1 MCRLSQF
8 ESESEMLFPPRTH
21 LQIVAVVGDDG
32 VATLKPVVGKD
43 GVAVVTLKPTLFQDI
58 LTVEEVKSAR
68 KEGLRQLTSSL
79 MWDLRTEADRDK
91 EFTPALVQRIDQLE
105 HHLLDKYCKSEA
117 GWYNENLKYRQAF
130 QGLVHEATDAKKTIR
145 DASSPF
151 GKGLAAFGEPM
162 VASAATKE
170 GHIGYGNTLVPNT
183 VVQVLYDYTPTEA
196 GGLSLRKGEMAT
208 LVEMKE
214 QGWCVLRTA
223 AGMKGYFPQ
232 SYLAPAAPAAPV
244 VAMQAKPP
252 APGTAAPVKHSVA
265 SSAGSSA
272 QVRNSSEV
280 SVLHSKYTQD
290 PHFKGV
296 RGKFGNDRMFV
307 DGLEGI
313 VGPMDVQF
321 VRSMYNEHCMSS
333 DADSGFKA
341 YNAGHEIKST
351 PREEWVFVVGKK
363 GLNLRSW
370 TFVPAESVPLVMRA
384 LESGRNAKLLA
395 DLLNTLEAR
404 AANLSA
410 AEVVALRLYTGPSIL
425 LPPPV
430 CLSSISICECT
441 CVFCVV

>member
-1 MCRLSQF
+1 
-8 ESESEMLFPPRTH
+8 MLFPPRTQ
-21 LQIVAVVGDDG
+21 LQIVPVAGDDG

-58 LTVEEVKSAR
+58 STVEEVTSAR

-91 EFTPALVQRIDQLE
+91 ELTPALVQRIDQLE
-105 HHLLDKYCKSEA
+105 HHLLAKYCKEEA
-117 GWYNENLKYRQAF
+117 GWYNENLKYKQAF
-130 QGLVHEATDAKKTIR
+130 QGLVHEATEAKKTIR
-145 DASSPF
+145 DASSP
-151 GKGLAAFGEPM
+151 LARRAKEEHMEGM
-162 VASAATKE
+162 TYKVATKDD
-170 GHIGYGNTLVPNT
+170 HIEYGNTLVPNT
-183 VVQVLYDYTPTEA
+183 VAQVLHDHTSTEA
-196 GGLSLRKGEMAT
+196 GVLSLRKGETAT

-232 SYLAPAAPAAPV
+232 SYLAPAPAAPV

-252 APGTAAPVKHSVA
+252 ASGTSAPVKQSVA

-272 QVRNSSEV
+272 QVESSSEV

-290 PHFKGV
+290 PKFKGV

-313 VGPMDVQF
+313 VGPMDIQY
-321 VRSMYNEHCMSS
+321 VRSMYNEHCLSS
-333 DADSGFKA
+333 DADSVLTA
-341 YNAGHEIKST
+341 WNAGHTIKTT
-351 PREEWVFVVGKK
+351 PRDEWAFVVGEK
-363 GLNLRSW
+363 GLDLRCW
-370 TFVPAESVPLVMRA
+370 TLIPAESVPRVLRA
-384 LESGRNAKLLA
+384 LESGRNAKRLA

-425 LPPPV
+425 TPPPV
-430 CLSSISICECT
+430 SIFHFSDM
-441 CVFCVV
+441 

>member
-1 MCRLSQF
+1 MRRLSQF
-8 ESESEMLFPPRTH
+8 ESESEMIFPPRTQ
-21 LQIVAVVGDDG
+21 LQIVPVAGDDG

-91 EFTPALVQRIDQLE
+91 EFTPTLVQRIDQLE
-105 HHLLDKYCKSEA
+105 HHLLDKYCKSEP
-117 GWYNENLKYRQAF
+117 GWYNENLKYKQAF
-130 QGLVHEATDAKKTIR
+130 QGLVHEATEAKKTIR
-145 DASSPF
+145 DVSSPL
-151 GKGLAAFGEPM
+151 GKGLAAFGEPT
-162 VASAATKE
+162 VAPVATKDDR
-170 GHIGYGNTLVPNT
+170 IGYGNTLVPNT
-183 VVQVLYDYTPTEA
+183 VVQVLYDHSSTEA

-232 SYLAPAAPAAPV
+232 SYLAPAAPAAPL

-252 APGTAAPVKHSVA
+252 APGTAAPVKQSVA
-265 SSAGSSA
+265 SSAGRSA
-272 QVRNSSEV
+272 QVRSSSEV

-290 PHFKGV
+290 PNFKGV

-307 DGLEGI
+307 DGLEAI
-313 VGPMDVQF
+313 VGPMDIQY
-321 VRSMYNEHCMSS
+321 VRSMYNEHCVSAGAYS
-333 DADSGFKA
+333 DFTAW
-341 YNAGHEIKST
+341 NAGHTIKTT
-351 PREEWVFVVGKK
+351 PRDEWVFVVGKM
-363 GLNLRSW
+363 GLDLLCW
-370 TFVPAESVPLVMRA
+370 TFIPAESVPLVWRA
-384 LESGRNAKLLA
+384 LESGRNAKRLA
-395 DLLNTLEAR
+395 DLLDTLEAR

-425 LPPPV
+425 TL
-430 CLSSISICECT
+430 LL
-441 CVFCVV
+441 CVYLVLL